1 MFQSTPPRGKRHDQR
16 RIHSTRTVSIHAPAR
31 EATRAGWQAREG
43 QEVSIHAPAR
53 EATRS
58 ASERCRQPIR
68 RFNPRPRAGSDADSV
83 LRRKPRMFQSTPPRG
98 KRRGGRVMA
107 TVNGSFNPRPR
118 AGSDLNI
125 CRQAERGGVSIHA
138 PAREATQ
145 RRPGAVRLQ
154 CAVSIHAPAREAT
167 SPERRLLYI
176 LGVSIHAPAR
186 EATCRHPRR
195 STLCGTC
202 RFNPRPRAGSD
213 VQRAPLG
220 LSYDVSIHAPAREA
234 TPGRL
239 VLIHGGLE
247 VSIHAP
253 AREATWL

>member
-1 MFQSTPPRGKRHDQR
+1 MAITGLFQSTPPRGKRPVSRQR
-16 RIHSTRTVSIHAPAR
+16 AD
-31 EATRAGWQAREG
+31 
-43 QEVSIHAPAR
+43 
-53 EATRS
+53 
-58 ASERCRQPIR
+58 
-68 RFNPRPRAGSDADSV
+68 RP
-83 LRRKPRMFQSTPPRG
+83 
-98 KRRGGRVMA
+98 
-107 TVNGSFNPRPR
+107 
-118 AGSDLNI
+118 
-125 CRQAERGGVSIHA
+125 E
-138 PAREATQ
+138 
-145 RRPGAVRLQ
+145 
-154 CAVSIHAPAREAT
+154 
-167 SPERRLLYI
+167 
-176 LGVSIHAPAR
+176 VSIHAPAR

-253 AREATWL
+253 AREATHPTLKTKFLKLAFQSTPPRGKRPGCSGGASLGPEQFQSTPPRGKRHVGDDRVHDLCVSIHAPAREATPRPSCRAGRPVFQSTPPRGKRLRALAQRLARVIVLFQSTPPRGKRPTGIPSCRPASCFNPRPRAGSDLVELIVAVP